1 LTIIVGE
8 ESLIGVSSG
17 TVFGS
22 VNNQELAVRKDNELT
37 HGATVKHV
45 IVLLILGR

>member
-1 LTIIVGE
+1 VGE
-8 ESLIGVSSG
+8 ESLIGVSGG

-22 VNNQELAVRKDNELT
+22 VDNQKLSVGEDDELA